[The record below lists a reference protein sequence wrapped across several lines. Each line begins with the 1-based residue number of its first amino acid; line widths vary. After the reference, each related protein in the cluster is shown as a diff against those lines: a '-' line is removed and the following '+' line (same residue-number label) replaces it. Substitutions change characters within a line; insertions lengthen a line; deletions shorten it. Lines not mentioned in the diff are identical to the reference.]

1 MNVALI
7 GVGYWGPNLA
17 RVFFELAGCNLHTI
31 CDKKKERLDSIKAS
45 FPNIN
50 TTQDYKTLLGNPEL
64 EAIAIVT
71 EAQYHYE
78 IAKECLLAGKH
89 VLVEKPLALNSHE
102 CEDLIGIAKAK
113 NRILMVGH
121 LLEYHPA
128 VHKLKE
134 LIDSGEIGKVYYIYS
149 QRVNLGEIRRY
160 ENALWSFGPHD
171 VSVILYLLGGEPE
184 SVNAL
189 GESYLQENIQDVVFV
204 NLHFK
209 DKGMA
214 QVHISWLDPH
224 KIRKFTIVGSK
235 KMVVFDD
242 MESSEKIKIYDK
254 GADSPGK
261 YASYGDSITLRIG
274 DISIPKIDMKEPLK
288 IECQHFLKCIKEN
301 KRPLSDGA
309 DGLRVVRVLEAAQK
323 SMENYGTLVKL
334 EG

>member
-7 GVGYWGPNLA
+7 GAGYWGPNLA
-17 RVFFELAGCNLHTI
+17 RVFFGLPGCNLHTI
-31 CDKKKERLDSIKAS
+31 CDKKKERLDSVKTS

-50 TTQDYKTLLGNPEL
+50 TTQDYRTLLGNPEL
-64 EAIAIVT
+64 EAIAVVT
-71 EAQYHYE
+71 EAQHHYE

-121 LLEYHPA
+121 LLEHHPGIR
-128 VHKLKE
+128 KLKE
-134 LIDSGEIGKVYYIYS
+134 LIDNGEIGKVYYIYS

-171 VSVILYLLGGEPE
+171 VSVILYLLGEEPE

-209 DKGMA
+209 DKRMA

-261 YASYGDSITLRIG
+261 YVSYGDSITLRIG

-288 IECQHFLKCIKEN
+288 IECQHFLDCIMEN

>member
-78 IAKECLLAGKH
+78 IARECLLAGKH

>member
-78 IAKECLLAGKH
+78 IARECLLAGKH

-209 DKGMA
+209 DKRMA

>member
-7 GVGYWGPNLA
+7 GAGYWGPNLA
-17 RVFFELAGCNLHTI
+17 RVFFELPGCNLHTI
-31 CDKKKERLDSIKAS
+31 CDKKRDRLDSLKAS

-64 EAIAIVT
+64 EAIAVVT
-71 EAQYHYE
+71 EAQYHYQ

-89 VLVEKPLALNSHE
+89 VLVEKPLALNSQE
-102 CEDLIGIAKAK
+102 CEDLIDTAKAK

-128 VHKLKE
+128 VRKLKK
-134 LIDSGEIGKVYYIYS
+134 LIDNGEIGKVYYIYS

-171 VSVILYLLGGEPE
+171 ISVVLYLLGEEPE

-189 GESYLQENIQDVVFV
+189 GQSYLQENIQDVVFV

-209 DKGMA
+209 DKRMA

-261 YASYGDSITLRIG
+261 YVSYGDSITLRIG
-274 DISIPKIDMKEPLK
+274 DINIPKIDMKEPLK
-288 IECQHFLKCIKEN
+288 IECQHFLECIREN
-301 KRPLSDGA
+301 KCPLSDGA
-309 DGLRVVRVLEAAQK
+309 DGLRVVRVLEAAEK
-323 SMENYGTLVKL
+323 SMENYGALMKL
-334 EG
+334 EE

>member
-7 GVGYWGPNLA
+7 GAGYWGPNLA
-17 RVFFELAGCNLHTI
+17 RVFFEIPGCNLHTI
-31 CDKKKERLDSIKAS
+31 CDKRKDRLDSVKRS
-45 FPNIN
+45 FPNVN
-50 TTQDYKTLLGNPEL
+50 TSEDHRVLLRNPEL
-64 EAIAIVT
+64 VAVAIAT
-71 EAQYHYE
+71 EAQYHYQ
-78 IAKECLLAGKH
+78 ITKECLLAGKH
-89 VLVEKPLALNSHE
+89 VLVEKPLALNSRE
-102 CEDLIGIAKAK
+102 CEDLISIAKTK
-113 NRILMVGH
+113 KRILMVGH
-121 LLEYHPA
+121 LLEYHPG
-128 VHKLKE
+128 VRKLKE
-134 LIDSGEIGKVYYIYS
+134 LIDSEEIGRIYYICS

-204 NLHFK
+204 NLYFK
-209 DKGMA
+209 DKRMA

-288 IECQHFLKCIKEN
+288 IECQHFLKCIQEN

>member
-7 GVGYWGPNLA
+7 GAGYWGPNLA
-17 RVFFELAGCNLHTI
+17 RVFFELPGCNLHTI
-31 CDKKKERLDSIKAS
+31 CDKRRERLDSIKAS

-50 TTQDYKTLLGNPEL
+50 ITQDHKSLLGSTEL
-64 EAIAIVT
+64 EAIAIAT

-78 IAKECLLAGKH
+78 IARECLLAGKH
-89 VLVEKPLALNSHE
+89 VLVEKPLALKSQE
-102 CEDLIGIAKAK
+102 CEDLIDTAKAK
-113 NRILMVGH
+113 NRVLMVGH

-128 VHKLKE
+128 VSKLKG
-134 LIDSGEIGKVYYIYS
+134 LIDSGDLGKIYYIYS

-171 VSVILYLLGGEPE
+171 ISVVLYLLGEEPE

-189 GESYLQENIQDVVFV
+189 GQSYLQENIQDVVFV

-209 DKGMA
+209 DKRMA

-254 GADSPGK
+254 GAESPGK
-261 YASYGDSITLRIG
+261 YATYGESITLRIG
-274 DISIPKIDMKEPLK
+274 DINIPKIDMREPLK
-288 IECQHFLKCIKEN
+288 IECQHFLECIKEN

-309 DGLRVVRVLEAAQK
+309 DGLHVVRVLEAAQK
-323 SMENYGTLVKL
+323 SMENYGVLMKL
-334 EG
+334 EE

>member
-7 GVGYWGPNLA
+7 GAGYWGPNLA

>member
-7 GVGYWGPNLA
+7 GAGYWGPNLA
-17 RVFFELAGCNLHTI
+17 RVFFRLPGCNLHTI
-31 CDKKKERLDSIKAS
+31 CDKRKERLDSIRAS

-50 TTQDYKTLLGNPEL
+50 TTQDYRKLLGNPEL
-64 EAIAIVT
+64 EAIVVAT

-102 CEDLIGIAKAK
+102 CKDLIGIAKAK

-121 LLEYHPA
+121 LLEHHPA
-128 VHKLKE
+128 VRKLKE

-171 VSVILYLLGGEPE
+171 ISVILYLLGEEPE

-209 DKGMA
+209 DKRMA

-261 YASYGDSITLRIG
+261 YVSYGDSITLRIG

-288 IECQHFLKCIKEN
+288 IECQHFLECIREN
-301 KRPLSDGA
+301 KRPLSNGA
-309 DGLRVVRVLEAAQK
+309 DGLRIVRVLEAAQK

-334 EG
+334 EE